1 MAEPPQTDVS
11 RPSALPTAKLLQ
23 RPTFNQALVDQNSDE
38 YLDAIEEEWNKK
50 LDAEVEVLV
59 DGMVDI
65 VSLAS
70 IGDKDKFRIAQESFQ
85 AESRAESM
93 VRAAN
98 SLLSITHSLK
108 LLLLLSDEAQI
119 AHRLDAELK
128 HVQQEKNEARQKVAE
143 LLDAVDEF
151 KKRIIAMRRH
161 SLTISSNSPRPFL
174 VEFPIESS
182 HLAAQGYLYPPGSSA
197 LSRCTWARLWFPY
210 LPECTP
216 SHPTIIVQLA
226 LLGARIWL
234 EYILPRQPHE
244 CCCCSCRAGFRISS
258 LAAHHHITCPNASMY
273 LLRYECHAFAQILSH
288 SLANSFPN
296 TCWSTDT
303 CSGVM

>member
-38 YLDAIEEEWNKK
+38 YLDTIEEEWNKK

-119 AHRLDAELK
+119 AHRRDAELK

-143 LLDAVDEF
+143 LLDRLMNPKGE
-151 KKRIIAMRRH
+151 
-161 SLTISSNSPRPFL
+161 
-174 VEFPIESS
+174 
-182 HLAAQGYLYPPGSSA
+182 
-197 LSRCTWARLWFPY
+197 LS
-210 LPECTP
+210 
-216 SHPTIIVQLA
+216 Q
-226 LLGARIWL
+226 
-234 EYILPRQPHE
+234 
-244 CCCCSCRAGFRISS
+244 
-258 LAAHHHITCPNASMY
+258 
-273 LLRYECHAFAQILSH
+273 
-288 SLANSFPN
+288 
-296 TCWSTDT
+296 
-303 CSGVM
+303 